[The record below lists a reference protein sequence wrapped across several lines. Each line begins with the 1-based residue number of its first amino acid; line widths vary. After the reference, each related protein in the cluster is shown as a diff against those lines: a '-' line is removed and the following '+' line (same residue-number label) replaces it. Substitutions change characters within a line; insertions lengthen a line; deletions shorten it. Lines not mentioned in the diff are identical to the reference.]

1 MLTKRLD
8 ENKLEIHAPAKVN
21 LFLEVLSK
29 RSDGYHNI
37 NSLFQA
43 VSLYDRLEFTI
54 NDKPGVKL
62 ELIGCD
68 DVAKGENNLVCRAY
82 NIMRGQFN
90 LQQGLDVRLD
100 KQIPV
105 AAGLGGGSA
114 DGAAAILAC
123 NLLFDLK
130 LTRSRMAGLSLEI
143 GSDLPFFFS
152 GGQALVS
159 GRGEVVEP
167 LEVPTDYTIVLANPG
182 WSVSTAEA
190 YRLLKMD
197 LTKRRDQYTLPPCR
211 DVSELFEALRQTGND
226 FEEVLGA
233 SYPVLD
239 RIRNVLLQAGAV
251 LTRLSGSGPTMFGLF
266 VNAPG
271 LEQDTT
277 YDWGC
282 WRLFTVKPI
291 TWPLEVV

>member
-1 MLTKRLD
+1 MLTTRLND
-8 ENKLEIHAPAKVN
+8 NKLEIRAPAKVN
-21 LFLEVLSK
+21 LFLEVLNK
-29 RSDGYHNI
+29 RPDGYHNI

-43 VSLYDRLEFTI
+43 VSLYDRLEFKI
-54 NDKPGVKL
+54 NDQPGVTL
-62 ELIGCD
+62 ELVD
-68 DVAKGENNLVCRAY
+68 DIDLPTGNDNLVCRSY
-82 NIMRGQFN
+82 TIMREQFD
-90 LQQGLDVRLD
+90 LRRGLDVRLD

-114 DGAAAILAC
+114 DGAATILAC
-123 NLLFDLK
+123 NLLFGLK
-130 LTRSRMAGLSLEI
+130 LSRNRMARLSLEI
-143 GSDLPFFFS
+143 GSDLPFYFT

-167 LEVPTDYTIVLANPG
+167 LEVPTGYTIVLVSPG
-182 WSVSTAEA
+182 QPVSTAEA
-190 YRLLKMD
+190 YGLLKMD
-197 LTKRRDQYTLPPCR
+197 LTKHKDQFTLPPCR
-211 DVSELFEALRQTGND
+211 DVNEFFEALHMTGND

-233 SYPVLD
+233 SYPVLG
-239 RIRNVLLQAGAV
+239 RIRNVLLQAGAA

-271 LEQDTT
+271 LGQDAT